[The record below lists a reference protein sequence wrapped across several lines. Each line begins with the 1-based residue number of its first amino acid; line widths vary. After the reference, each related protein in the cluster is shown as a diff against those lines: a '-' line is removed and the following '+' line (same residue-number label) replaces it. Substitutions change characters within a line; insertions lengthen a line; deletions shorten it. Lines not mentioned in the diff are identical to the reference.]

1 MEKTE
6 ITLEY
11 MPETPEVED
20 TSYAPEKRFRFGK
33 AVLPKKAKIESPPHI
48 LRTLASCG
56 GFCLVGLCWGRLE
69 VLQILHPMGM
79 AYLSAFFG
87 EGPLFWCVLLAV
99 GAGSFSY
106 TPLKT
111 GAYIAAAAAVQL
123 TLGRFVR
130 RGEAGKKAL
139 LGAFSMALAGIFFAV
154 SRNGLGF
161 YFAVALV
168 ESALTL
174 SVGYLA
180 EKGVALSLEHTACP
194 AYTREETLS
203 LLLLAGGALAGLA
216 SVEQP
221 FLREGVLPAVS
232 AFFLL
237 LAARREGIGGGAAAG
252 VFLGFLFLL
261 CGGTGMPF
269 FIALSLGGMLAGCVQ
284 ALGRLAS
291 AAAMVFAPVIFLFY
305 IDTEPLQPMWI
316 GGLIAG
322 AAAFSLFPADLL
334 EKLAGGFWE
343 TESPADRYTKMKEL
357 TEEKLMGF
365 SRAFEALSK
374 TFVLEGERR
383 DKGEIA
389 GLVDTIADRVCQD
402 CGMAHYCWEEE
413 LYRTYGM
420 TFSALSFCDGRG
432 QVGLEQMPEYFKK
445 DCTRPEAFLK
455 AVNEVYTGYRRDC
468 QWTSRLTECREL
480 VGEQLSAVGG
490 ILKTLSGEMEPE
502 CVFLEGLAE
511 TLTAVLR
518 KNGFRPKKVLVTE
531 EKNGRGRQVRL
542 TLAACGGKGLCRS
555 QVLPLVKKTLGC
567 PMALREDSPG
577 ICHCDAEERSCT
589 LQFWEEPPFCLTMAA
604 AVSPAEEGMP
614 VGDAAAFFDT
624 DCGNAL
630 MALSDGMGTGE
641 KAARESHTAIELL
654 EQFTQAGF
662 GRELAVKMIN
672 SALLLRR
679 GEESYATLDI
689 CGVDLYNGKAEFIK
703 LGATASYISRGG
715 RVISLRTAS
724 LPAGILKQISLEKNE
739 MQLKDGDMIFLVT
752 DGVADAL
759 GGEEKTAAWLR
770 KALAEHPMAN
780 PQDAAEHILN
790 GAKKERRNGRTD
802 DMTVVAGRF
811 WRKRLP

>member
-11 MPETPEVED
+11 LPED
-20 TSYAPEKRFRFGK
+20 TAFEPEGRAPLPFGK
-33 AVLPKKAKIESPPHI
+33 AILPKKAAVERPPRI
-48 LRTLASCG
+48 LRKLAAYG
-56 GFCLVGLCWGRLE
+56 AFCLMGVLWGRLE

-87 EGPLFWCVLLAV
+87 EGLLFWCVLPAV
-99 GAGSFSY
+99 GIGGMFHA
-106 TPLKT
+106 PLKT
-111 GAYIAAAAAVQL
+111 GAFLAAAAATQL

-130 RGEAGKKAL
+130 REEGGKKAL
-139 LGAFSMALAGIFFAV
+139 LGAFSMGLAGIFFAI
-154 SRNGLGF
+154 SRSGLGF

-174 SVGYLA
+174 TVGFLA
-180 EKGVALSLEHTACP
+180 EKGVTLLLQRTACP
-194 AYTREETLS
+194 VYTREETLS

-216 SVEQP
+216 SVEEP
-221 FLREGVLPAVS
+221 FLRDALLPCLSV
-232 AFFLL
+232 FFLL

-252 VFLGFLFLL
+252 VFLGFLLFL
-261 CGGTGMPF
+261 CGAAGMSL
-269 FIALSLGGMLAGCVQ
+269 FIALSLGGMLAGCFRE
-284 ALGRLAS
+284 LGRLAS
-291 AAAMVFAPVIFLFY
+291 ATAMIFAPVIFLFY
-305 IDTEPLQPMWI
+305 IEPEQLQPIWM

-322 AAAFSLFPADLL
+322 AAMFSLFPTVLL
-334 EKLAGGFWE
+334 EKLAGGLWE

-357 TEEKLMGF
+357 AEEKLLGF
-365 SRAFEALSK
+365 SRAFETLSK
-374 TFVLEGERR
+374 TFVLEGERK
-383 DKGEIA
+383 DKGEISK
-389 GLVDTIADRVCQD
+389 LVDTIAGRVCQD

-420 TFSALSFCDGRG
+420 TFSALSYCDGRG
-432 QVGLEQMPEYFKK
+432 QVGMEQMPEHFKK
-445 DCTRPEAFLK
+445 DCTRPAAFLK

-468 QWTSRLTECREL
+468 LWTSRLTECREL
-480 VGEQLSAVGG
+480 VSEQLLAVGG
-490 ILKTLSGEMEPE
+490 ILKDLSGEMEPD
-502 CVFLEGLAE
+502 CIFLENMAE

-531 EKNGRGRQVRL
+531 EQNGKGRRVRL
-542 TLAACGGKGLCRS
+542 TLGTCGGKGLCRS
-555 QVLPLVKKTLGC
+555 QVLPLIRKTMGC
-567 PMALREDSPG
+567 PMTLREDSPG
-577 ICHCDAEERSCT
+577 VCRCDAEEKNCI

-604 AVSPAEEGMP
+604 AISPAEEGMP

-624 DCGNAL
+624 EYGTAL

-641 KAARESHTAIELL
+641 KAAKESQTAIELL

-703 LGATASYISRGG
+703 LGASASYISRGG
-715 RVISLRTAS
+715 RVISLRSAS
-724 LPAGILKQISLEKNE
+724 LPAGILKQVTLEKNE
-739 MQLKDGDMIFLVT
+739 MQLKDGDMVFLVT
-752 DGVADAL
+752 DGVTDAL
-759 GGEEKTAAWLR
+759 DGEERTSAWLR
-770 KALAEHPMAN
+770 EKLAERPMAN
-780 PQDAAEHILN
+780 PQEAAEYILHA
-790 GAKKERRNGRTD
+790 AKKERRDGRTD

-811 WRKRLP
+811 WKKRIP